1 MANNAIFRIRLISG
15 AFVMGALAIV
25 VRLFF
30 VQIIHGDEYRQQA
43 ERQYTSTAGSAF
55 NRGSI
60 YFVNKEG
67 NEVAAASLA
76 HGYAL
81 AIHPAQIPVG
91 ERERVYRGL
100 NKEIAIDKSNFL
112 MRAAKVSDP
121 YEEIAQQV
129 PSAVA
134 ERIQALSLPG
144 VVLKVVRWRV
154 YPSKTL
160 AAHAIGFV
168 GYQGSEFSG
177 RYGLEKQYEKVL
189 GRTMGERKLNLFAE
203 LFLGL
208 GKEVL
213 GNEVKEGDI
222 YLTIEPVVQDEA
234 EKTAAALMER
244 YHAEEVGII
253 VMEPGTGALR
263 ALAASPSYD
272 PGEKKGNL
280 TVLQNPLIEKVY
292 EMGSIIKPLTLA
304 AALDAGAI
312 TRTTTYDDKGYVV
325 LNGARIENFDKKGRG
340 VVPMQE
346 VLNNSLNTGAVFAM
360 QRMGRDSF
368 RTYMRAYGFGEKTGV
383 DLPDEVAGIT
393 YNLQSSR
400 DIEYATASFGQGIAL
415 TPLATTRALAA
426 LGNGGLVV
434 KPYVVQEIRYK
445 GGEKKVIEPTALRR
459 VLKEETSEEITRM
472 LVTVYDD
479 ALGGG
484 KYKME
489 RYSIAAKT
497 GTAEVS
503 KDAGGYYED
512 RYLHSFFGYF
522 PAYQPRFIIFLYMLK
537 PEGVRYASESL
548 SEPFV
553 GLAKFLI
560 NYYRIPPDR

>member
-1 MANNAIFRIRLISG
+1 M
-15 AFVMGALAIV
+15 
-25 VRLFF
+25 
-30 VQIIHGDEYRQQA
+30 
-43 ERQYTSTAGSAF
+43 
-55 NRGSI
+55 
-60 YFVNKEG
+60 
-67 NEVAAASLA
+67 
-76 HGYAL
+76 
-81 AIHPAQIPVG
+81 
-91 ERERVYRGL
+91 
-100 NKEIAIDKSNFL
+100 AIDKSNFL

-129 PSAVA
+129 PNAVA

-144 VVLKVVRWRV
+144 VVLKVMRWRV

-213 GNEVKEGDI
+213 GNEVQEGDI
-222 YLTIEPVVQDEA
+222 YLTVEPVVQDEA

-263 ALAASPSYD
+263 ALAASP
-272 PGEKKGNL
+272 
-280 TVLQNPLIEKVY
+280 
-292 EMGSIIKPLTLA
+292 
-304 AALDAGAI
+304 
-312 TRTTTYDDKGYVV
+312 TYDDKGYVV

-360 QRMGRDSF
+360 QRMGRDGF

-522 PAYQPRFIIFLYMLK
+522 PAYQPRFIIFLYVLK